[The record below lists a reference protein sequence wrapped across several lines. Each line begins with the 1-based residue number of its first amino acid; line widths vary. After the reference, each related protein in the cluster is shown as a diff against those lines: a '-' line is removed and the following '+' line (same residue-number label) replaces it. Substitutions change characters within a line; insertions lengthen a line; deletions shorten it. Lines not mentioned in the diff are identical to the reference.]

1 MTDIEMI
8 EQLIREL
15 KAAEYL
21 AREYKAPA
29 SAIEYIRLALAE
41 AEKRLT
47 TLVDMQ
53 GAEGNRH

>member
-1 MTDIEMI
+1 MI

-21 AREYKAPA
+21 AREYKAPT
-29 SAIEYIRLALAE
+29 SAIEYIRLALEE

-53 GAEGNRH
+53 DADGNRH